1 MNNIRCVFKV
11 VPVLQ
16 PVAAQQIVR
25 YYPNTPATTF
35 DIVQDT
41 IALIHKYRFEP
52 HIVSFELVKND
63 YEELPS
69 FVKNKLMKVV
79 DVILMQ
85 LDGTIPLTDLSLEVL
100 ISKLDELRQAAPK

>member
-1 MNNIRCVFKV
+1 MFKV

-16 PVAAQQIVR
+16 PVATQQIVR

-41 IALIHKYRFEP
+41 IVLIHKYRFEP
-52 HIVSFELVKND
+52 HIITFELTKNE
-63 YEELPS
+63 YEELPE
-69 FVKNKLMKVV
+69 FAKNKLMKVV

-85 LDGTIPLTDLSLEVL
+85 LDGSIPLTDLSVDVL
-100 ISKLDELRQAAPK
+100 LSKLAELRKAVPK